1 MLATFLAALAIE
13 AEALAVMGLSDTA
26 LGALLLALNLSVVF
40 LSLFWCARRLSAD
53 RERRQWRQALTP
65 RQARLLFD
73 IMGDTHD
80 TCAQLDAVDDEF
92 GGGSSSMDAGV
103 DVDVDMDSSGDGGD
117 GSLGGGSDVVDL
129 GGDGKSVQMVRLP
142 PPKQKRTKQK
152 QKQKVQQQKQ
162 ALAQSTPHVATLTQR
177 LQQHAVRARDVVMI
191 RKVGQGSF
199 GEVFKATCLGE
210 PVAVKVLLEITEETV
225 VGFRSEILLTA
236 SLRHPN
242 IVSFKGACE

>member
-1 MLATFLAALAIE
+1 
-13 AEALAVMGLSDTA
+13 
-26 LGALLLALNLSVVF
+26 
-40 LSLFWCARRLSAD
+40 
-53 RERRQWRQALTP
+53 
-65 RQARLLFD
+65 
-73 IMGDTHD
+73 
-80 TCAQLDAVDDEF
+80 
-92 GGGSSSMDAGV
+92 MDAGV

-142 PPKQKRTKQK
+142 PPKQKRAKQKQK